1 MPILQQAAALIL
13 VVASSASGQEE
24 DGKCFKVPRKKHIL
38 ILLQIGKDTVGF
50 FQETVVSHKP
60 STELLSPSSL
70 SLLLSASS
78 NESFQRHLDLISV
91 ERPVGSEALRGVE
104 EHIRGTLDGLGWSVE
119 KK

>member
-1 MPILQQAAALIL
+1 MLQG
-13 VVASSASGQEE
+13 SKE
-24 DGKCFKVPRKKHIL
+24 KHIL
-38 ILLQIGKDTVGF
+38 ILLHIGKDTVDFF
-50 FQETVVSHKP
+50 FQDTVLSHKP
-60 STELLSPSSL
+60 NAELLSPSSL

>member
-13 VVASSASGQEE
+13 VVASSAYGQEE
-24 DGKCFKVPRKKHIL
+24 DGKCFKVSRKKYIL
-38 ILLQIGKDTVGF
+38 ILLQIGKDTLEF
-50 FQETVVSHKP
+50 FQDTVLSHKP
-60 STELLSPSSL
+60 SAELLSPSSL

-91 ERPVGSEALRGVE
+91 ERPVGSEPLRGVE